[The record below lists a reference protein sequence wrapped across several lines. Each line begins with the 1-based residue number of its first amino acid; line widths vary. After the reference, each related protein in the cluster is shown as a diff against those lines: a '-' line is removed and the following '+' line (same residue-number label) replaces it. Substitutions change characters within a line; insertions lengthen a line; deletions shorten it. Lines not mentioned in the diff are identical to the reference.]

1 MSELALLIPSDDIFA
16 FLQATAAEF
25 LNLPEEC
32 EADFTCPG
40 HCGET
45 RIFVVDAPQAV
56 VAFFSEIMENDPQ
69 RFTQMNRAFDASHV
83 GYNGP
88 SWAVTRFGG
97 ALYLSLAL
105 GADIYVR
112 RIPAQ
117 MSRGAL
123 ALARQYEK
131 FLDCTVTSPSI
142 VQDRWAMP
150 SALART
156 LQ

>member
-1 MSELALLIPSDDIFA
+1 MSELARLIPNDDIFA
-16 FLQATAAEF
+16 FLQTTAAEF

-32 EADFTCPG
+32 EADFSCPS

-45 RIFVVDAPQAV
+45 RVFVVDAPQAV
-56 VAFFSEIMENDPQ
+56 VAFFSDIMENDPE
-69 RFTQMNRAFDASHV
+69 RFTQMNREFDASHV

-88 SWAVTRFGG
+88 IWAVTRLGG

-105 GADIYVR
+105 CADIYVR

-123 ALARQYEK
+123 ALARRCEK
-131 FLDCTVTSPSI
+131 FLDCTVTSPSS
-142 VQDRWAMP
+142 VEDRWAMP